1 MARAVLSQPQIA
13 TQVLNNNISARLTR
27 SRYSDVWP
35 WTFTRASVAYYPDG
49 TQVGNNIPRLD
60 GTGIMVEEGTTNLLP
75 AADSLSF
82 AAPVNVTVV
91 SGTKYTV
98 SCATGEI
105 TLSGAGSGVVTSST
119 PVTITASTTTLTLT
133 PTGTAT
139 YSQVE

>member
-1 MARAVLSQPQIA
+1 M
-13 TQVLNNNISARLTR
+13 RLFKR
-27 SRYSDVWP
+27 KQAAPP
-35 WTFTRASVAYYPDG
+35 WRTGPNSIFTRASTAMLNGVQFASGVPRIDG
-49 TQVGNNIPRLD
+49 GKIL
-60 GTGIMVEEGTTNLLP
+60 IEEGTTNLLP